1 MIPLIDEKCKSYA
14 SQEYCLVC
22 RKRIKEEDLKDKNIV
37 KLEIIAIII
46 ITIIIIIIIII
57 ITIIYRREKYSSYY
71 TKNS

>member
-46 ITIIIIIIIII
+46 ITIIVIIIII

>member
-57 ITIIYRREKYSSYY
+57 TIIYRREKYSSYY
-71 TKNS
+71 TKKS

>member
-57 ITIIYRREKYSSYY
+57 TIIYRREKYSSYY

>member
-46 ITIIIIIIIII
+46 IIIIII

>member
-46 ITIIIIIIIII
+46 IIII